1 MWGNAWVTITHELT
15 LGKTWLFLGWCVY
28 MFGPSGCPP
37 SPTRRQ
43 RGLCPYSGGEGAVGD
58 GSGRKQTSVRA
69 RLAGSACPAKP
80 SCSSFKTET
89 TSSGEWDSPS
99 RAEANPQMLGSM
111 ASNSRLKQTMRIIN
125 SLTNK
130 RTKVPVLL
138 RDPETPSAL
147 RGVGGGEGSGKV
159 CAPWG
164 L

>member
-1 MWGNAWVTITHELT
+1 MFLTTALLFAFVWV
-15 LGKTWLFLGWCVY
+15 
-28 MFGPSGCPP
+28 
-37 SPTRRQ
+37 SPQ
-43 RGLCPYSGGEGAVGD
+43 PYSEAEGPLSLFRGEGAVGD

-138 RDPETPSAL
+138 RDPRDPERLT
-147 RGVGGGEGSGKV
+147 GGGGRGGLWQSVCPMGSVTGAGGDGEHCLLRV
-159 CAPWG
+159 LWQ
-164 L
+164 